1 MRRLL
6 QSLVENLI
14 VVLFGGFVLL
24 VFAEVVARYVFNWPL
39 IWSAELAKFLFVW
52 VIMLGTAIGVYRGAH
67 LGFDLILNLLPLKA
81 QTYLSIVN
89 RIVMLVFVSII
100 IVKGFE
106 LSIAARY
113 TLSPA
118 MEIPMIL
125 PYLAL
130 PVSGI
135 LMGIYL
141 LHSIYLAVVEVRKEY
156 PHVPEE
162 KSGDATDVE
171 AGKERGY

>member
-6 QSLVENLI
+6 QSSVENLI

-24 VFAEVVARYVFNWPL
+24 VFAEVVARYVFNWPI

-67 LGFDLILNLLPLKA
+67 LGFDLFLNLLPPKV
-81 QTYLSIVN
+81 QEYLSIVN
-89 RIVMLVFVSII
+89 GIVMLVFVSII

-118 MEIPMIL
+118 MGIPMIL

-130 PVSGI
+130 PAGGI

-141 LHSIYLAVVEVRKEY
+141 FRSIYLAVVELRKGY
-156 PHVPEE
+156 PHVSEE
-162 KSGDATDVE
+162 KSGDAADVE
-171 AGKERGY
+171 AGKEQGY